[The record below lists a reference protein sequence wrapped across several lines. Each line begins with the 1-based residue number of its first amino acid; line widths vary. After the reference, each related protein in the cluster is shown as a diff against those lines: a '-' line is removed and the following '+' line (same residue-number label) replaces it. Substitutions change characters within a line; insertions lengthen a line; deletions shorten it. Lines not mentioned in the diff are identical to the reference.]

1 MTGNN
6 MTQKNSLKF
15 VKFYNTGGLMI
26 IPVAQYT
33 APSMPLFVYQLKSV
47 DLSPA

>member
-6 MTQKNSLKF
+6 MTQKKFKF